1 LRRHGGS
8 HAPTVVVPA
17 SAFTRPLAHFAIHEV
32 LDLVRGASP
41 ARVLVR

>member
-8 HAPTVVVPA
+8 HPATVVAPVA
-17 SAFTRPLAHFAIHEV
+17 AFTRPQALFAIHEV
-32 LDLVRGASP
+32 LDLVLGASP